1 MTKVV
6 NIHFLQPFG
15 RWETSNGK
23 VIKHDTAGIHDL
35 VCEGFVPI
43 LHGDCVLD
51 TEIGCTILSGDTII
65 LVSIL
70 YIFVAFFA
78 ASGMHK
84 LENLHNLSRGCI
96 TCGEVI

>member
-1 MTKVV
+1 M
-6 NIHFLQPFG
+6 
-15 RWETSNGK
+15 
-23 VIKHDTAGIHDL
+23 IKHDTAGIHDL

-65 LVSIL
+65 LVSKL
-70 YIFVAFFA
+70 YIFVILLHFLQR
-78 ASGMHK
+78 SGMHK

-96 TCGEVI
+96 TCGEVM